1 MNKARET
8 IIIVRK
14 KRGHGSKHHG
24 GAWKVAFADF
34 MTSMMA
40 LFLVLW
46 IVTQSSDVRA
56 AIAGYFQDPLG
67 REHEFGATIIK
78 GEATEHL
85 DPRPVNQQD
94 VTRIQQ
100 QLMAKLGAHIRATL
114 GEKAQFRGLADH
126 VEIQVT
132 GEGLKIQLLEDSSGV
147 FFETGSPKP
156 RAQVDSL
163 FEMLGQELG
172 SLSHRVSVEGYTD
185 AIPYRADAPYTN
197 WELSADRANAAR
209 RLLVKGGLSPSQI
222 WEVRGH
228 ADRELRV
235 PGQPTSPTNRRVT
248 ITMLFDSSATAA
260 SAAAATPSL
269 DLSDSAAPSSPATTI
284 DSGSPTAS
292 ITEKRG
298 AQNAKPVA
306 ATP

>member
-67 REHEFGATIIK
+67 RANEFGATLIK
-78 GEATEHL
+78 GEAAQQL
-85 DPRPVNQQD
+85 DPRPVNQAD

-100 QLMAKLGAHIRATL
+100 TLMAKLGKRIQARLGDSPDFKDLAHHI
-114 GEKAQFRGLADH
+114 
-126 VEIQVT
+126 EIQIT
-132 GEGLKIQLLEDSSGV
+132 DEGLRIQLLEDSSGV
-147 FFETGSPKP
+147 FFETGSAKP
-156 RAQVDSL
+156 RPAVSHL
-163 FEMLGQELG
+163 LEVLGQELG
-172 SLSHRVSVEGYTD
+172 TLPHRVMSEGYTD
-185 AIPYRADAPYTN
+185 AVPYHTDATYTN
-197 WELSADRANAAR
+197 WELSSDRANAAR
-209 RLLVKGGLSPSQI
+209 RLMIIGGLSSTQI

-228 ADRELRV
+228 ADRDLRL
-235 PGQPTSPTNRRVT
+235 PAQPTAPSNRRVA
-248 ITMLFDSSATAA
+248 ITMLFDSTGAPRDSTASPPPGFSAPTIGSPVDSSSVPPAE
-260 SAAAATPSL
+260 SAAVTATPPL
-269 DLSDSAAPSSPATTI
+269 AAPTVQ
-284 DSGSPTAS
+284 
-292 ITEKRG
+292 G
-298 AQNAKPVA
+298 ARR
-306 ATP
+306 

>member
-1 MNKARET
+1 VNKARET

-14 KRGHGSKHHG
+14 KRGHGNKHHG

-67 REHEFGATIIK
+67 RANEFGATIIK
-78 GEATEHL
+78 GEAAQRM

-100 QLMAKLGAHIRATL
+100 SLMAKLGKRIQNRLQDAPDLKELAH
-114 GEKAQFRGLADH
+114 H

-132 GEGLKIQLLEDSSGV
+132 NEGLRIQLLDDSSGV
-147 FFETGSPKP
+147 FFETGSAKP
-156 RAQVDSL
+156 RPAVGKL
-163 FEMLGQELG
+163 LELLGQELG
-172 SLSHRVSVEGYTD
+172 TLPHRVTVEGYTD
-185 AIPYRADAPYTN
+185 AVPYHLDATYTN

-209 RLLVKGGLSPSQI
+209 RLMVMGGLDPSQV

-228 ADRELRV
+228 ADRDLRIAD
-235 PGQPTSPTNRRVT
+235 QPTAAGNRRVL
-248 ITMLFDSSATAA
+248 ITMLFDAPMGPTPDGAGSDSAGSPSTGGAAPLATPTTSSAPDSGAAAPA
-260 SAAAATPSL
+260 SAASPS
-269 DLSDSAAPSSPATTI
+269 DTSPR
-284 DSGSPTAS
+284 P
-292 ITEKRG
+292 
-298 AQNAKPVA
+298 
-306 ATP
+306 

>member
-67 REHEFGATIIK
+67 RANEFGATIIK
-78 GEATEHL
+78 GESTQHL

-100 QLMAKLGAHIRATL
+100 ALLAKLGQHIRQRVEASPDF
-114 GEKAQFRGLADH
+114 KGLANH
-126 VEIQVT
+126 IEITVT
-132 GEGLKIQLLEDSSGV
+132 DEGLRIQLLEDSSGV
-147 FFETGSPKP
+147 FFETGS
-156 RAQVDSL
+156 
-163 FEMLGQELG
+163 
-172 SLSHRVSVEGYTD
+172 
-185 AIPYRADAPYTN
+185 
-197 WELSADRANAAR
+197 
-209 RLLVKGGLSPSQI
+209 
-222 WEVRGH
+222 
-228 ADRELRV
+228 
-235 PGQPTSPTNRRVT
+235 
-248 ITMLFDSSATAA
+248 
-260 SAAAATPSL
+260 ATPRPEVGKL
-269 DLSDSAAPSSPATTI
+269 L
-284 DSGSPTAS
+284 
-292 ITEKRG
+292 E
-298 AQNAKPVA
+298 VL
-306 ATP
+306 